1 MADFTSELVSNAKG
15 QVICQSVYLPDLING
30 GWRDML
36 FRPFRDGVDISE
48 IKTGTPA
55 VALLRYQPDASIPYH
70 MHRGLETILVLEG
83 VQSDE
88 FGDYPAGSV
97 ILNPEGTKHSVWS
110 IEGCVVLIHWQQ
122 PVQFLERPE

>member
-1 MADFTSELVSNAKG
+1 MADFTSELMSNAKG
-15 QVICQSVYLPDLING
+15 PVICQSVYLPDLING

-88 FGDYPAGSV
+88 FGDYPTGSV

-110 IEGCVVLIHWQQ
+110 TEGCVVLIHWQQ
-122 PVQFLERPE
+122 PVQFLGRPE

>member
-15 QVICQSVYLPDLING
+15 QVICQSVYLTDLING
-30 GWRDML
+30 GWKDML

-110 IEGCVVLIHWQQ
+110 TDGCVVLIHWQQ

>member
-30 GWRDML
+30 GWKDML

-110 IEGCVVLIHWQQ
+110 TEGCVVLIHWQQ

>member
-1 MADFTSELVSNAKG
+1 MADFETELANNATG
-15 QVICQSVYLPDLING
+15 QEICQSVYLPDLISG

-36 FRPFRDGVDISE
+36 FRPFRDGVDICE
-48 IKTGTPA
+48 IKAGTPA
-55 VALLRYQPDASIPYH
+55 VALLRYQPEASIPYH
-70 MHRGLETILVLEG
+70 MHRGLETIIVLEG

-88 FGDYPAGSV
+88 FGDYPTGSF

-110 IEGCVVLIHWQQ
+110 TDGCVVLIHWQE

>member
-1 MADFTSELVSNAKG
+1 MANFKSKLLNNATG
-15 QVICQSVYLPDLING
+15 QEIFQSVYLPGLISG

-48 IKTGTPA
+48 IKTGMPA
-55 VALLRYQPDASIPYH
+55 AAVLRYQPKASIPYH
-70 MHRGLETILVLEG
+70 MHRGLETIIILEG

-88 FGDYPAGSV
+88 FGDYPTGSV

-110 IEGCVVLIHWQQ
+110 TEGCVVLIHWQK
-122 PVQFLERPE
+122 PVRFIELPE

>member
-30 GWRDML
+30 GWRDMP

-110 IEGCVVLIHWQQ
+110 TEGCVVLIHWQQ